1 MTDKHQRDMRRHAA
15 EEFVKSFQQELL
27 EAFQQEN
34 ESSEEAPSLDHSPV
48 EPRRDNYPSSPISLS
63 ELEEAISDIEQFL
76 ESQREHPSSPDTLR
90 ETQSDPSE
98 DD

>member
-34 ESSEEAPSLDHSPV
+34 ESSEEAPSLHHSPV
-48 EPRRDNYPSSPISLS
+48 ERRRDHYPSSPISLS

-76 ESQREHPSSPDTLR
+76 ESQQEHPSSSETLR
-90 ETQSDPSE
+90 ETKSE
-98 DD
+98 ED

>member
-34 ESSEEAPSLDHSPV
+34 ESSEEALSLDHSPV
-48 EPRRDNYPSSPISLS
+48 ERRRDHYPSSPISLS

-76 ESQREHPSSPDTLR
+76 ESRQEHPSSSETLR
-90 ETQSDPSE
+90 ETKSE
-98 DD
+98 ED

>member
-34 ESSEEAPSLDHSPV
+34 ESSEEAPSLHYSPV

-63 ELEEAISDIEQFL
+63 ELEEAILDIEQFL
-76 ESQREHPSSPDTLR
+76 ESQREHPSSSSGSETLR
-90 ETQSDPSE
+90 ETKSE
-98 DD
+98 ED